1 MMAANIH
8 YKNITTPPSPL
19 HGMPKLGKFL
29 NIDLRTKRDDLLPI
43 SGGGNKLRKA
53 IRIFHEANDLCCDA
67 VVTTGGIQSNHARV
81 VALLAARYG
90 WRCKLIL
97 HGSPSELRHPSCN
110 TYLMHLAGADITVVN
125 PERIA
130 ATMAQAMQ
138 EFRNKGYKPFEIPG
152 GGHSIEGAMAYVEAI
167 KELED
172 QCQSDRWRPEWIIL
186 ASGTG
191 ATQAGVV
198 VGLELI
204 GWKARVVGVSVARKH
219 DRGTGVIEQSCS
231 DLRQYLTLEGAG
243 EQTVDFRDDWVGEG
257 YEKAGEDVFEAIRI
271 AARME
276 GIILDPTY
284 TGKALCALMDLVASG
299 DISKGAKVLF
309 WHTGGLLNLLASHY
323 ARDIMQL

>member
-1 MMAANIH
+1 
-8 YKNITTPPSPL
+8 
-19 HGMPKLGKFL
+19 MPKLGKFL

-53 IRIFHEANDLCCDA
+53 IRIFHKANKLCCNA

-90 WRCKLIL
+90 WQCKLIL

-110 TYLMHLAGADITVVN
+110 TFLMHLAGAEITIVN
-125 PERIA
+125 PDKIA
-130 ATMAQAMQ
+130 VTMVQAMQ
-138 EFRNKGYKPFEIPG
+138 EFRNNGYKPFEIPG
-152 GGHSIEGAMAYVEAI
+152 GGHSLEGAMAYVEAI

-172 QCQSDRWRPEWIIL
+172 QCQNDQWRPEWIIL

-191 ATQAGVV
+191 ATQAGIV

-204 GWKARVVGVSVARKH
+204 GWKAGVVGVSVARKH
-219 DRGTGVIEQSCS
+219 DRGTGIIEQCCS
-231 DLRQYLTLEGAG
+231 DLRQYLKLDGADK
-243 EQTVDFRDDWVGEG
+243 QPVDFRDDWVGDG
-257 YEKAGEDVFEAIRI
+257 YEKAGENVFEAIRT
-271 AARME
+271 AAKME

-299 DISKGAKVLF
+299 DINEGDKVLF
-309 WHTGGLLNLLASHY
+309 WHTGGLLNLLASRY
-323 ARDIMQL
+323 SKDIMQL